1 MFLKIWKISQAC
13 NFIKRHSNTGVLL
26 GEISEIFKN
35 TYFEE
40 YLQTTVS
47 AIRKLVFSHSRDI
60 LAGSLIRFRPMS
72 YFSPS
77 WKHKKTGGFLS
88 SSWCMKFGGI
98 FGGEYASTF
107 RLDEIYTQTNTIN
120 IEKSRLQ
127 EGNLSQKL
135 ILPQIREEKCK
146 TSVGMSTI

>member
-1 MFLKIWKISQAC
+1 
-13 NFIKRHSNTGVLL
+13 
-26 GEISEIFKN
+26 
-35 TYFEE
+35 
-40 YLQTTVS
+40 
-47 AIRKLVFSHSRDI
+47 
-60 LAGSLIRFRPMS
+60 
-72 YFSPS
+72 
-77 WKHKKTGGFLS
+77 
-88 SSWCMKFGGI
+88 MKFGGI

-120 IEKSRLQ
+120 IEKSWLQ